1 MFGFNTLM
9 MHSKLLDSENN
20 KNLIS
25 SENLYKG
32 ACVKIKNSN
41 KTFQVIGINIGKEI
55 CWVREWPFTC
65 NSKKTFAL
73 EISQITLQIFC
84 SNNTS
89 EKLNN
94 YEI

>member
-1 MFGFNTLM
+1 MINT
-9 MHSKLLDSENN
+9 KLVEKKKEKNN
-20 KNLIS
+20 SIFP
-25 SENLYKG
+25 ENLYKG

-41 KTFQVIGINIGKEI
+41 KTFQIIGINIFKEI
-55 CWVREWPFTC
+55 CWVREWPFAY

-84 SNNTS
+84 SNNSS
-89 EKLNN
+89 EKLSN

>member
-1 MFGFNTLM
+1 MIN
-9 MHSKLLDSENN
+9 SKLLDNKNENN
-20 KNLIS
+20 NNFIC

-41 KTFQVIGINIGKEI
+41 KTFQVIGINISKEI
-55 CWVREWPFTC
+55 CWVREWPFAF

-84 SNNTS
+84 SNQSS
-89 EKLNN
+89 E
-94 YEI
+94 